1 MDNIIIAIDG
11 YAATGKSTL
20 AKRLANHLNY
30 VYVDTGAMYRAVTLY
45 ILQNGWLDTK
55 ISSRNKAIQ
64 QLDKVKIRFQL
75 VNKKQHTFLNDKD
88 VEANI
93 RTPEISDR
101 VSEVAA
107 IPEVRNVLV
116 SQQRAMGIKKGIVMD
131 GRDIGTVVFPN
142 AECKFFLTATPE
154 VRAKRRFLELDLA
167 GIDTTFDKVLENVKK
182 RDNQDSSRAV
192 GPLVKAADALLIDV
206 SELTIENAFNALLK
220 VVSSHLLEDD

>member
-20 AKRLANHLNY
+20 AKRLANHLDY
-30 VYVDTGAMYRAVTLY
+30 IYVDTGAMYRAVTLY
-45 ILQNGWLDTK
+45 ALQNDWLDTK
-55 ISSRNKAIQ
+55 ISSQNKAIQ

-88 VEANI
+88 VEAII
-93 RTPEISDR
+93 RTPEVSDR

-116 SQQRAMGIKKGIVMD
+116 SQQRAMGIKKRIVMD

-154 VRAKRRFLELDLA
+154 VRAKRRLLELDLA
-167 GIDTTFDKVLENVKK
+167 GIDTTFNEVLENVKK
-182 RDNQDSSRAV
+182 RDKLDSSRSVA
-192 GPLVKAADALLIDV
+192 PLVKAADALLIDV
-206 SELTIENAFNALLK
+206 SELTIKNAFNALLK
-220 VVSSHLLEDD
+220 VVSSHLLDDD

>member
-20 AKRLANHLNY
+20 AKRLANHLDY
-30 VYVDTGAMYRAVTLY
+30 IYVDTGAMYRAVTLY
-45 ILQNGWLDTK
+45 ALQNDWLDTK
-55 ISSRNKAIQ
+55 ISSQNKAIQ

-88 VEANI
+88 VEAII
-93 RTPEISDR
+93 RTPEVSDR

-154 VRAKRRFLELDLA
+154 VRAKRRLLELDLA
-167 GIDTTFDKVLENVKK
+167 GIDTTFN
-182 RDNQDSSRAV
+182 
-192 GPLVKAADALLIDV
+192 
-206 SELTIENAFNALLK
+206 
-220 VVSSHLLEDD
+220 